1 LSESRVGKCRLLKRM
16 GEIRYQHG
24 DDIRWTVRKVMM
36 GEWTEQVL
44 PLVTSSQNIPET
56 VFEASTKRKG

>member
-1 LSESRVGKCRLLKRM
+1 MLKRM
-16 GEIRYQHG
+16 GEIRYHQS
-24 DDIRWTVRKVMM
+24 DDIRWKVRKVMM
-36 GEWTEQVL
+36 GEWTERVL